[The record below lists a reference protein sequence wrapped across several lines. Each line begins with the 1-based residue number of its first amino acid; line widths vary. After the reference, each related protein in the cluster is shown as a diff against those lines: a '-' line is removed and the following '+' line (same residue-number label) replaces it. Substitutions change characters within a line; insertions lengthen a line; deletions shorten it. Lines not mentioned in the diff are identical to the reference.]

1 MRISS
6 CPTLNELG
14 DVMNNA
20 AKAMTLVIQKNSKFG
35 QSFIKKRNEKR
46 NETRYD
52 IWSYEFNLGVY
63 KWWRRTRRII

>member
-20 AKAMTLVIQKNSKFG
+20 AKAMTLVIPKKFKIWPKFYQK
-35 QSFIKKRNEKR
+35 KK
-46 NETRYD
+46 
-52 IWSYEFNLGVY
+52 
-63 KWWRRTRRII
+63 

>member
-52 IWSYEFNLGVY
+52 I
-63 KWWRRTRRII
+63 